1 MFHFF
6 IFFTL
11 LSPQQAYSFSSK
23 PLEENAVYKT
33 WEGPFQG
40 VPAFDKIE
48 VEDFKPAIEAT
59 MERAEKTYESI
70 ANNPKEPTFENT
82 MIPMEEIYLDMYRLE
97 LLFSIWSSN
106 LSNKEIQEVETEIIP
121 KQAAFQDR
129 VVQNPKLFS
138 RIKKLYESKE
148 KNKWTPEQKRLVT
161 VTYERFV
168 KQGAALTESQKQ
180 QVAELNK
187 RQAQLTTQFSQN
199 LLGDEN
205 EDHLH
210 ITDAKGIEGLPQ
222 WLIDSAKQE
231 AEKRKLTGWVIAN
244 TRSSMQPFVTYSP
257 NRSLREKAF
266 KIWMARGDN
275 DNKYNNN
282 KIINEILKL
291 RAKRSKIMGF
301 ESYAHWQL
309 SDKMAKDPQAAMD
322 LMLKVWKPAIK
333 QVKKDVKA
341 MQAIV
346 DKEKGGF
353 KIAPWDYRY
362 YAEKLRKAR
371 YDFDMDSVK
380 PYLQVPNIQK
390 AMFWMAKEL
399 YGFEFTPLQNI
410 PVYHPEVTVFKV
422 TKNNK
427 DVGLWYFDP
436 YARQGKRSGAWMNA
450 YRLQHRL
457 NGQDILPIV
466 SNNSNFVKAAPGE
479 TTLISWDDAQT
490 MFHEFGH
497 ALHGLSSNVTYPSL
511 AGTQTARDFV
521 EFPSQIHEDWL
532 STPEVLKFL
541 GEQKRGALSPEA
553 DQKAQTSLHIQ

>member
-346 DKEKGGF
+346 DKEKGDLKSLLG
-353 KIAPWDYRY
+353 I
-362 YAEKLRKAR
+362 
-371 YDFDMDSVK
+371 
-380 PYLQVPNIQK
+380 I
-390 AMFWMAKEL
+390 
-399 YGFEFTPLQNI
+399 
-410 PVYHPEVTVFKV
+410 VT
-422 TKNNK
+422 
-427 DVGLWYFDP
+427 
-436 YARQGKRSGAWMNA
+436 M
-450 YRLQHRL
+450 
-457 NGQDILPIV
+457 
-466 SNNSNFVKAAPGE
+466 
-479 TTLISWDDAQT
+479 
-490 MFHEFGH
+490 
-497 ALHGLSSNVTYPSL
+497 
-511 AGTQTARDFV
+511 
-521 EFPSQIHEDWL
+521 
-532 STPEVLKFL
+532 LK
-541 GEQKRGALSPEA
+541 S
-553 DQKAQTSLHIQ
+553 